1 MESYD
6 EGDGSDTRQIQ
17 TPATPARLAQAKKIK
32 TKSREHINATVFSM
46 CILLITEAILLLYPT
61 KFWVFYIV
69 AFPILMLDKY
79 MRYKPLK
86 YHLFLLDFCYVMNS
100 TFLASLIAWEVYGY
114 RSCETFKV
122 MFWCAFGP
130 IANALWLWR
139 NSLVLYDVDKLTST
153 ALHILPPFTAFVQR
167 FHQGDHSVC
176 AADEPM
182 TLQDHINGWIYFT
195 VWQAGYFLL
204 IEVILKKKIRGDPEL
219 WTSVRWMF
227 KNHDSM
233 TSKML
238 HWPFRMCG
246 IIGKDHFMTAH
257 SMRGRLSYVLCQLIF
272 IGLSTMA
279 MGLFWNYYWVS
290 IAFMI
295 GVLYIVIQNGAS
307 FSAHQFAK
315 FVWKE
320 LSQK

>member
-1 MESYD
+1 MTKEEAGSSTRPRNFAAKTNKNVALPPLDSSESQTSQQDSSQQGFSLTDMESYD

-153 ALHILPPFTAFVQR
+153 ALHILPP
-167 FHQGDHSVC
+167 
-176 AADEPM
+176 
-182 TLQDHINGWIYFT
+182 Y
-195 VWQAGYFLL
+195 LL
-204 IEVILKKKIRGDPEL
+204 FIFCFQSL
-219 WTSVRWMF
+219 
-227 KNHDSM
+227 N
-233 TSKML
+233 
-238 HWPFRMCG
+238 
-246 IIGKDHFMTAH
+246 
-257 SMRGRLSYVLCQLIF
+257 RLS
-272 IGLSTMA
+272 
-279 MGLFWNYYWVS
+279 S
-290 IAFMI
+290 IEIKKCFRFESKLK
-295 GVLYIVIQNGAS
+295 V
-307 FSAHQFAK
+307 H
-315 FVWKE
+315 
-320 LSQK
+320 

>member
-1 MESYD
+1 
-6 EGDGSDTRQIQ
+6 
-17 TPATPARLAQAKKIK
+17 
-32 TKSREHINATVFSM
+32 
-46 CILLITEAILLLYPT
+46 
-61 KFWVFYIV
+61 
-69 AFPILMLDKY
+69 
-79 MRYKPLK
+79 
-86 YHLFLLDFCYVMNS
+86 
-100 TFLASLIAWEVYGY
+100 
-114 RSCETFKV
+114 
-122 MFWCAFGP
+122 
-130 IANALWLWR
+130 
-139 NSLVLYDVDKLTST
+139 
-153 ALHILPPFTAFVQR
+153 
-167 FHQGDHSVC
+167 
-176 AADEPM
+176 
-182 TLQDHINGWIYFT
+182 
-195 VWQAGYFLL
+195 
-204 IEVILKKKIRGDPEL
+204 
-219 WTSVRWMF
+219 MF

-320 LSQK
+320 LSQKQKNLKNPIEFYLRPPFNTIFFFDAGNPTQTQLITLITIEISRQDKSKFGIRYNVTNFSVVCTVFIFPSLIHQLQKYFRQRPKIRN